1 MTTFAWR
8 PDMRNLR
15 HLAAVLALGP
25 ALALAQAPAA
35 APGAV
40 PAPSCAHPGEH
51 PGRLASD
58 NQVRNWAREAR
69 AYLECL
75 KKFVDDQKA
84 LALPLLERAKPHQD
98 AANAA
103 IDLYN
108 KSQKEF
114 VDQQEKANAAP

>member
-1 MTTFAWR
+1 
-8 PDMRNLR
+8 MRNLR
-15 HLAAVLALGP
+15 RLAAVLALAP

-35 APGAV
+35 APAATPGAV
-40 PAPSCAHPGEH
+40 PKPDCPHPGEH

-58 NQVRNWAREAR
+58 NQVRNWARDAR
-69 AYLECL
+69 SYLECV
-75 KKFVDDQKA
+75 KKFVDEQKA

-108 KSQKEF
+108 KSQKDF
-114 VDQQEKANAAP
+114 VEQQEKANSAP

>member
-1 MTTFAWR
+1 MNT
-8 PDMRNLR
+8 LR
-15 HLAAVLALGP
+15 HLAAVLALAP
-25 ALALAQAPAA
+25 AIALAQTPAA
-35 APGAV
+35 APAPAAV
-40 PAPSCAHPGEH
+40 PKPNCQHPGDH

-58 NQVRNWAREAR
+58 NQVRNWSREAR
-69 AYLECL
+69 AYLECV

-108 KSQKEF
+108 KSQKDF
-114 VDQQEKANAAP
+114 VEQQEKANSAP